1 MPMRNGSHGY
11 GSVTKFLHWL
21 TVGAIAVQFLIGYQL
36 HHRGSGASDVGGFAN
51 GWPLQDL
58 HIALGVTIFTLA
70 LARTL
75 WRVTTTLPPWAEYLS
90 AAERKVES
98 INEKVLL
105 TLLFV
110 IPGSGLLFLLAD
122 APFALHVGA
131 QLAFLCAVAVHVGL
145 VLRHTVVRRNRN
157 LSRML

>member
-1 MPMRNGSHGY
+1 MPLRSGSHGY
-11 GSVTKFLHWL
+11 GSVAKVLHWL
-21 TVGAIAVQFLIGYQL
+21 TVAAIVIQFPIGYLL
-36 HHRGSGASDVGGFAN
+36 HHRDSQASDGG
-51 GWPLQDL
+51 PVSLQ
-58 HIALGVTIFTLA
+58 GVHVAMGLTIFTLA
-70 LARTL
+70 LTRTL
-75 WRVTTTLPPWAEYLS
+75 WRVTSTLPPWAEYLS